1 MTKGQK
7 IALGA
12 GALAIISLVAFFF
25 WKKRWQTFTNIG
37 NSQWLPTSRNDDRLA
52 LRMESSMH
60 MLKPGDKIE
69 IDHNSR
75 EVLKGETTVLD
86 VVQKNGFEYV
96 VTALDAS
103 PSNPDITGKLR
114 WIAL

>member
-12 GALAIISLVAFFF
+12 GALAIIALVAFYF

-37 NSQWLPTSRNDDRLA
+37 NSQWLPTRRNDGRLA
-52 LRMESSMH
+52 LRMESDNH
-60 MLKPGDKIE
+60 MLKAGDKIE
-69 IDHNSR
+69 IEHNHPD
-75 EVLKGETTVLD
+75 VLKGETTVVD
-86 VVQKNGFEYV
+86 VVTKNGYVYV

-103 PSNPDITGKLR
+103 PSNPDITGKVR
-114 WIAL
+114 WKAL